1 MYAKIRML
9 VGKTVV
15 SWGGYPYHPVNG
27 NELTAA
33 NDQTYRFGVV
43 DGDKRRDV
51 ATPELPDT
59 RILSA

>member
-1 MYAKIRML
+1 MYAKTRMQ

-27 NELTAA
+27 NELTAC

-43 DGDKRRDV
+43 EGDKKPGI
-51 ATPELPDT
+51 ATPEPVDT
-59 RILSA
+59 TILSA